1 MLKKILA
8 ILLIAL
14 MVLTFCACGK
24 VTLHCDGCGKEV
36 KCDDKMDEEWIIY
49 CADCEKDLGLDDI
62 IE

>member
-49 CADCEKDLGLDDI
+49 CADCEKGLGLDDI